1 MNKNRMDYLCDDD
14 LLINILSFYDD
25 PKNKKNFK
33 KWKKGR
39 ANDIHRSERSNAESR
54 GSNI

>member
-1 MNKNRMDYLCDDD
+1 MKIKDMNKNRMDYLCNDD

-33 KWKKGR
+33 KMEER
-39 ANDIHRSERSNAESR
+39 QSE
-54 GSNI
+54 